1 MSKKSFFV
9 NSFILICAG
18 FLTRIIGFFYR
29 IFLSHTIG
37 AEGIG
42 IFQLTLPIQ
51 TLIISITAGG
61 MQTAISYTAASCSAL
76 KKSGKA
82 KDYFLTGSAL
92 SILFAL
98 VLSFFFYQNADFFAV
113 EILKEAR
120 TLPLLQILAF
130 SFPLNTLHLCINSY
144 YFSQKNTIYPSII
157 QMLEQ
162 IARIIS
168 TYFLYLIYVQER
180 RSITPFI
187 AACGSLISEIIAALA
202 GIFFITFIF
211 REEHYSWKHYRTP
224 LKKIAELLQIACP
237 VTLNRLLV
245 TLLGSIEV
253 ICIPKQLQLYG
264 CTPSEALSLYGIFTG
279 MAIPLIFF
287 PSTITNS
294 ISTLLIPSVT
304 ELLTL
309 KKRKQIQYLIFR
321 TCKYCLAFGCGCF
334 LLFYLFGNFLGN
346 FLFKS
351 NTAGTYIKTLSYLC
365 PFLYLNFT
373 LSGILNGLKKNAAC
387 LLHNSISICIRITS
401 VFFFMPVMGMSA
413 YLYGI
418 LFSELVKTVFHLYSL
433 WKFPYEVS

>member
-92 SILFAL
+92 SVLFAL

-187 AACGSLISEIIAALA
+187 AACGSFAFRPRIHFGSEGEHVCSLVVAL
-202 GIFFITFIF
+202 
-211 REEHYSWKHYRTP
+211 
-224 LKKIAELLQIACP
+224 
-237 VTLNRLLV
+237 
-245 TLLGSIEV
+245 
-253 ICIPKQLQLYG
+253 
-264 CTPSEALSLYGIFTG
+264 
-279 MAIPLIFF
+279 
-287 PSTITNS
+287 
-294 ISTLLIPSVT
+294 
-304 ELLTL
+304 
-309 KKRKQIQYLIFR
+309 
-321 TCKYCLAFGCGCF
+321 F
-334 LLFYLFGNFLGN
+334 L
-346 FLFKS
+346 
-351 NTAGTYIKTLSYLC
+351 
-365 PFLYLNFT
+365 
-373 LSGILNGLKKNAAC
+373 
-387 LLHNSISICIRITS
+387 
-401 VFFFMPVMGMSA
+401 
-413 YLYGI
+413 
-418 LFSELVKTVFHLYSL
+418 
-433 WKFPYEVS
+433 